1 MARQSQPPVSPGEYL
16 KDSVFVAPYSPY
28 YSHPPTHY
36 DYKYAS
42 TGGLP
47 VADTQVKV
55 LSIDDGRE
63 LGPNETGE
71 VCAKGPQIVMG
82 YLNNEAATRE
92 TFVDGWLR
100 TGDVGH
106 IDDEGLI
113 HIEDRIKEMI
123 KVRGL
128 QVPPAELEDLLL
140 GHPDV
145 EDAAV
150 TSVPDDYSGEKS
162 VHNNPS
168 Q

>member
-1 MARQSQPPVSPGEYL
+1 M
-16 KDSVFVAPYSPY
+16 
-28 YSHPPTHY
+28 
-36 DYKYAS
+36 
-42 TGGLP
+42 
-47 VADTQVKV
+47 KV
-55 LSIDDGRE
+55 IDIDNGRE
-63 LGPNETGE
+63 LGVGETGE

-82 YLNNEAATRE
+82 YLNNEQATKE

-106 IDDEGLI
+106 IDDGGLI

-150 TSVPDDYSGEKS
+150 TSVPDDYSGEK
-162 VHNNPS
+162 
-168 Q
+168 